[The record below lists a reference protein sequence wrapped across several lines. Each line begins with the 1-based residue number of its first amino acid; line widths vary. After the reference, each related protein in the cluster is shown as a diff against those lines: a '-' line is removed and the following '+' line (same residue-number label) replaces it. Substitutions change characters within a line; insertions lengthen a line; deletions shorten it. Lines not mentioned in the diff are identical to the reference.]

1 MLFAEDNGREEWSVE
16 IRLYGVRLCFLV
28 SVVITRVLSVNSD
41 AAGRCLK
48 MRQVL
53 SKNELNML
61 KLININKTPAF
72 FKIQSYFNQHVKGTL
87 QCMTFCC
94 AIM

>member
-48 MRQVL
+48 MRQGL
-53 SKNELNML
+53 SKNERYVE
-61 KLININKTPAF
+61 A
-72 FKIQSYFNQHVKGTL
+72 NQHKQNSSFL
-87 QCMTFCC
+87 
-94 AIM
+94 